1 MNDETDV
8 FKDALDAARFQSR
21 MREQVEEECHYIPIP
36 EDSGGEGYADTAA
49 IAIDTPV
56 EDDSD
61 LAIEWDR
68 WGRMIVKRNGKV
80 TYWEGKNK

>member
-21 MREQVEEECHYIPIP
+21 MREQVEEE
-36 EDSGGEGYADTAA
+36 DDGEGDTDTAA
-49 IAIDTPV
+49 IATGTPV

-68 WGRMIVKRNGKV
+68 WGRMVVKRDGKV
-80 TYWEGKNK
+80 TYYEGKTDDPR